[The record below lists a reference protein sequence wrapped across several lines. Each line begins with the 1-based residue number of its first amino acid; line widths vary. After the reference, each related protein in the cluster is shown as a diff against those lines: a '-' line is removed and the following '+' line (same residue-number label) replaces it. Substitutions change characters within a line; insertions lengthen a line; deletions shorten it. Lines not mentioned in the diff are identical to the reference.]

1 MTREEAIKVLENER
15 ACVLNDACQR
25 AECANCALVM
35 ETEDVLSALDLALS
49 ALRGPTRE
57 MVERMRGRML
67 FNVSDWDGS
76 WVAKCSRCGSV
87 IGMGNK
93 GDYDITRKF
102 VFCPVCMAPF
112 TDEAI
117 SMMLE
122 RWREA
127 VDDEN

>member
-1 MTREEAIKVLENER
+1 MMTREEAVNRLEKLCEVFSKSTKTIE
-15 ACVLNDACQR
+15 AI
-25 AECANCALVM
+25 
-35 ETEDVLSALDLALS
+35 ETVISS
-49 ALRGPTRE
+49 QHGPTRE

-102 VFCPVCMAPF
+102 VF
-112 TDEAI
+112 
-117 SMMLE
+117 
-122 RWREA
+122 
-127 VDDEN
+127 